1 MKLVERHIIP
11 QGHKLF
17 KVLDDLAFKSKNL
30 YNASLYQIRQHFFN
44 SKEFLSYESLQ
55 KQFQNQQQ
63 PDYRA
68 LPAKV
73 SQWTMKMVSQN
84 FKAFFNANREYGV
97 HPEKF
102 TGKPKIPTYLDKEN
116 GRYLVTYTIQA
127 ISKKE
132 AVKDKIVHLSGTDVK
147 FHTNV
152 AYGCIQQVRIVNRTG
167 YYVIEVVYNCNSPIH
182 PIGDNGKYAA
192 IDLGIDNFATV
203 TTNIRGIAPMII
215 DGRVLKSVNRYFNKE
230 IAKAKS
236 VLEKRNGKKSSRKTR
251 RLMRRRSNIIS
262 DYMHKASRQVV
273 NQLVSNGVGILI
285 IGKNDG
291 WKQDTNMGAV
301 NNQKFMGIPHEK
313 FISMLNYKCE
323 MAGISVILQEE
334 SYTSK
339 ASFLDLDKI
348 PVYGRKDV
356 GEARF
361 SGYRK
366 HRGLYVRK
374 DGKGTINADV
384 NGSYNILR
392 KCKPKA
398 FTEGVSG
405 LVVAPFIIK
414 MTNRF
419 NVFH

>member
-102 TGKPKIPTYLDKEN
+102 TGKPKIPKYLDKEN

-236 VLEKRNGKKSSRKTR
+236 VLEKRNGKKSSRRTR

-313 FISMLNYKCE
+313 FIRMLNYKCE
-323 MAGISVILQEE
+323 IAGISVILQEE

-348 PVYGRKDV
+348 PVHGKKDAE
-356 GEARF
+356 EARF

-374 DGKGTINADV
+374 DGKGSINADV